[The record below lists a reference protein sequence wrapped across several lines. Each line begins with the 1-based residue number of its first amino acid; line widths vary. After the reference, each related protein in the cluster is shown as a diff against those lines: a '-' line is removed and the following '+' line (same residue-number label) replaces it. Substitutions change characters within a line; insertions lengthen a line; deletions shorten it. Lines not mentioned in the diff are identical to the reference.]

1 MISACTRRTGALIL
15 LAFMTAGPSFSA
27 MAADAKPEETPRKY
41 TQAFV
46 TEIVVKLL
54 DSEPDEKRLEDKKTL
69 EMKLPQTTRKKLQ
82 DEGLTVADADPGPLA
97 GAVRLKIAMDYDP
110 GNRALRWVGGM
121 FGAGK
126 GTVSVKVEAVDAVT
140 GEAVATEDYSD
151 SKGMGGFGGD
161 FYGFAT
167 DAVDEAL
174 EELVEK
180 LAAIPKPAQ

>member
-15 LAFMTAGPSFSA
+15 LAFMTVAPSFSA
-27 MAADAKPEETPRKY
+27 MAADAKAEEAPRKY
-41 TQAFV
+41 TQAYV
-46 TEIVVKLL
+46 TDIVVKLL
-54 DSEPDEKRLEDKKTL
+54 DSEPDEKRIEDKKTM
-69 EMKLPQTTRKKLQ
+69 EMKLPQSTRKKLQ
-82 DEGLTVADADPGPLA
+82 DEGLTVADTDPGPVA

-140 GEAVATEDYSD
+140 GGSVATEEYSD
-151 SKGMGGFGGD
+151 SKRMGGAGGD
-161 FYGFAT
+161 FYGFAI

-174 EELVEK
+174 ENLAEK
-180 LAAIPKPAQ
+180 LAAIPKPVQ

>member
-15 LAFMTAGPSFSA
+15 LAFMTAAPSFSA
-27 MAADAKPEETPRKY
+27 MAADAKAEQAPRKY

-46 TEIVVKLL
+46 TDIVVKLL
-54 DSEPDEKRLEDKKTL
+54 DSEPDEKRIEDKKTM
-69 EMKLPQTTRKKLQ
+69 EMKLPQSIRKKLQ
-82 DEGLTVADADPGPLA
+82 DEGLAVADTDPGAVA

-126 GTVSVKVEAVDAVT
+126 GTVSVKIEAVDAVT
-140 GEAVATEDYSD
+140 GGPVATEEYSD
-151 SKGMGGFGGD
+151 SKRMGGAGGD
-161 FYGFAT
+161 FYAFAV

-174 EELVEK
+174 ENLAEK
-180 LAAIPKPAQ
+180 LADIPRPAQ